1 MSVLQVCNEVAEEVP
16 TDERV
21 LSTLQH
27 LCRKLNKLS
36 LIREVL
42 EKATTADP
50 RNVGLLRGLFGAY
63 ARSAC
68 IRACYQRA

>member
-1 MSVLQVCNEVAEEVP
+1 MLQVCTGVADEVP

-21 LSTLQH
+21 LSTLSH

-36 LIREVL
+36 LVCEVL

-50 RNVGLLRGLFGAY
+50 KNVGLLRGLFGAY
-63 ARSAC
+63 ARYAH
-68 IRACYQRA
+68 

>member
-1 MSVLQVCNEVAEEVP
+1 MEGLLQVCTEVAEEVP

-36 LIREVL
+36 LVREVL
-42 EKATTADP
+42 EKATAADP
-50 RNVGLLRGLFGAY
+50 KNTDLLRGLFGAY
-63 ARSAC
+63 ARSADC
-68 IRACYQRA
+68 QACS